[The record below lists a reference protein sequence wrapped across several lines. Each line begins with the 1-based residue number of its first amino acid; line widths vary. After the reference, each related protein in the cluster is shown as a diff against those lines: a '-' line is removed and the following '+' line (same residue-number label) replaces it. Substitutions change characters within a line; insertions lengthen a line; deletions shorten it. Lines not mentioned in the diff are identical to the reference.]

1 MLYKGE
7 TGRLLS
13 TRFGAHRRAVIG
25 NDTNQP
31 VTTYLNSGN
40 HSFSDMKIRILVA
53 IYDPQ
58 KQEMRLKL
66 GTVHPY
72 GINGRFS

>member
-1 MLYKGE
+1 MWHALQGRE
-7 TGRLLS
+7 SGRLLS

-25 NDTNQP
+25 NDANQP

-53 IYDPQ
+53 I
-58 KQEMRLKL
+58 
-66 GTVHPY
+66 
-72 GINGRFS
+72 